1 MAAKGRIVNTTPKGK
16 HSLERTRIWWI
27 KQMPASYSTKD
38 PGYMGK
44 ARGWQKGREVSRGA
58 GSINCES
65 EIRQLLDAGRTDE
78 AVAMYDRHHS
88 IRGCPP
94 IKKLALWR
102 RLYELGDS
110 RAHGVAA

>member
-16 HSLERTRIWWI
+16 HSLERTRFWMIRE
-27 KQMPASYSTKD
+27 MPASFHTKD

-65 EIRQLLDAGRTDE
+65 EINQLINAGRTKD
-78 AVAMYDRHHS
+78 AAAMFDRHHS
-88 IRGCPP
+88 IRGVPP
-94 IKKLALWR
+94 IPRLATWR
-102 RLYELGDS
+102 RQLG
-110 RAHGVAA
+110 AAA

>member
-1 MAAKGRIVNTTPKGK
+1 MNDKERNRSHTRKGPGR
-16 HSLERTRIWWI
+16 
-27 KQMPASYSTKD
+27 MPYTKTSN
-38 PGYMGK
+38 PSGV
-44 ARGWQKGREVSRGA
+44 KGREVARGA

-65 EIRQLLDAGRTDE
+65 EIRQLLDSGRAKE
-78 AVAMYDRHHS
+78 AAAMYDRHHS

-102 RLYELGDS
+102 RLYELGDP